1 MNPTREIRFE
11 ELRRRLVGNLISAG
25 YVRSERV
32 KNAMLKVP
40 RELFVTED
48 LVPEAYVD
56 TPLPIGQGQTI
67 SAPHMVAI
75 MLEEQ
80 ELKPGQKVLE
90 VGTGSGY
97 HAALAAELV
106 RPDGRVYTIER
117 IGELVAFA
125 KRNISRA
132 GYSDSVEVIEGDGS
146 KGLPEKAPFDR
157 IFVACGA
164 PDVPEPLLDQLAE
177 GGIML
182 VPVGG
187 RYYQELIKVRKKKG
201 GIIRESRGGCIFVPL
216 IGEYGYD

>member
-1 MNPTREIRFE
+1 
-11 ELRRRLVGNLISAG
+11 A
-25 YVRSERV
+25 
-32 KNAMLKVP
+32 
-40 RELFVTED
+40 
-48 LVPEAYVD
+48 
-56 TPLPIGQGQTI
+56 
-67 SAPHMVAI
+67 AI

-117 IGELVAFA
+117 ISELVAFA

>member
-1 MNPTREIRFE
+1 MNFTKSGRFE
-11 ELRRRLVGNLISAG
+11 ELRRRLVGNLVSAG

-32 KNAMLKVP
+32 KDAMLKVP
-40 RELFVTED
+40 RELFVTDD

-80 ELKPGQKVLE
+80 ELRPGQNVLE

-106 RPDGRVYTIER
+106 KPDGRVYTMER

-132 GYSDSVEVIEGDGS
+132 GYSDLVEVIEGDGS

-164 PDVPEPLLDQLAE
+164 PDVPEPLVNQLAE
-177 GGIML
+177 DGVML

-187 RYYQELIKVRKKKG
+187 RYCQDLIKVRKKKG
-201 GIIRESRGGCIFVPL
+201 RIIRESRGGCIFVPL

>member
-11 ELRRRLVGNLISAG
+11 ELRRRLVGNLVSAG